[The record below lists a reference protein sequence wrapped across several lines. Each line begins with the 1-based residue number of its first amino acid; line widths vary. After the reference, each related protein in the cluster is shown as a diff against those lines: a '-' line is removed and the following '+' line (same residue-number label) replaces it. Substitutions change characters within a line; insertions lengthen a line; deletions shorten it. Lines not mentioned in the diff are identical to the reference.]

1 MWLIHHTEA
10 SLFFSVT
17 CEIIDAFLPLRHE
30 FQNFVMA
37 FTELLHLQPL
47 TMSHFHFLI
56 ILEQAVHPTFFPKEV
71 GCVNGCLSMV
81 PNATA
86 LFLPQWHL

>member
-10 SLFFSVT
+10 PLFFNVT
-17 CEIIDAFLPLRHE
+17 CEIIDAFFPLRHE
-30 FQNFVMA
+30 FKNSFAVDSG
-37 FTELLHLQPL
+37 LLHLQPF

-56 ILEQAVHPTFFPKEV
+56 ILEQAVHPTVVPKQV

-86 LFLPQWHL
+86 LLLPQWHF